1 MFFFSAFL
9 DHTSITSQKKGGK
22 TSTFLNIY
30 WKILQT
36 LTSSIYL
43 GFPVILTNI
52 SQHFDEK

>member
-1 MFFFSAFL
+1 LIAPQSRRK
-9 DHTSITSQKKGGK
+9 KKGGK

-36 LTSSIYL
+36 LTSSISL